1 MAWEMETRALVYP
14 MTMASKSSS
23 GNVTRRPSGLRAE
36 LRGPLF
42 GGQRKEG
49 GRRLSERGGLGSL
62 ITEHEEGGSGT
73 RESAGSGT
81 ETLKEAAAL
90 GSQASEARGGWG
102 RNGGS
107 GEEGRGAA
115 LSLLEGFVSGETSRH
130 QWLGLLA
137 CFEGMVT

>member
-1 MAWEMETRALVYP
+1 
-14 MTMASKSSS
+14 MTMAGKSSR

-36 LRGPLF
+36 LRGLLF
-42 GGQRKEG
+42 GGQRREG
-49 GRRLSERGGLGSL
+49 GRRLSERGRVGSL
-62 ITEHEEGGSGT
+62 ITEHEEGGSRT
-73 RESAGSGT
+73 RESTGSGT

-90 GSQASEARGGWG
+90 GSQASEVCGEGG

-107 GEEGRGAA
+107 GEDGRGAA
-115 LSLLEGFVSGETSRH
+115 LSLLEGFVSGETSWH